1 MKLGSSLSVKILFHS
16 GHLFQESVVH
26 QRCKEGTG
34 ECGDK
39 GITFV
44 RCSGER
50 IVANSVSSFRRRFS
64 LDCRVLSI
72 LVVAFWPLSR
82 T

>member
-1 MKLGSSLSVKILFHS
+1 MKLGSILSVKILFHS

-34 ECGDK
+34 ECDKGRDK

-44 RCSGER
+44 RCS
-50 IVANSVSSFRRRFS
+50 
-64 LDCRVLSI
+64 
-72 LVVAFWPLSR
+72 
-82 T
+82 